1 MGRCAPSPRVLAVLS
16 FSPCLAMTTA
26 HHPLPSFCQAGAFPS
41 FFLPFP
47 SSVLPRKSTRGSYFC
62 PSFHSSL
69 DLWGR
74 SVELCL
80 PGLGQHKVFDFLCSH
95 FGLVQ
100 AVFTVCRHRLMYSGK
115 WMDRCVSGPFE
126 WLHWNFSRVKGR

>member
-1 MGRCAPSPRVLAVLS
+1 MPGKGLRGSVCPVTSGARSSVLLSMLSNDHCSSSFALILPGRFFS
-16 FSPCLAMTTA
+16 FPI
-26 HHPLPSFCQAGAFPS
+26 
-41 FFLPFP
+41 FLPFP
-47 SSVLPRKSTRGSYFC
+47 SSVLPSKSTRGSYFC
-62 PSFHSSL
+62 PSFHSRL

-100 AVFTVCRHRLMYSGK
+100 AVFCSLSAPV
-115 WMDRCVSGPFE
+115 DV
-126 WLHWNFSRVKGR
+126 